1 MNAPVLRSTLVCLLF
16 VFWPVLY
23 YNEDDES
30 GQQPSWKGLMSWALQ
45 PDLAHFPAPGTG
57 NAVSGLS
64 VSGRRHP
71 RGCPRVK
78 KGACWEKRQ
87 TVWKPLKCK

>member
-1 MNAPVLRSTLVCLLF
+1 MAFCFLSQVRLLF

-45 PDLAHFPAPGTG
+45 PDLAHFPALGTG
-57 NAVSGLS
+57 NAISGLFS
-64 VSGRRHP
+64 LW
-71 RGCPRVK
+71 K
-78 KGACWEKRQ
+78 KA
-87 TVWKPLKCK
+87 P